1 MSLWAAEEVDRTVEG
16 FQGRSAVAGTVDDL
30 RNLAIEE
37 RFVGVERRVLGRM
50 RSLFDV
56 ENLAGM
62 RGAWGRLCVARPVGF
77 PDAPM
82 PYAVGVLV
90 TAHGQ
95 V

>member
-56 ENLAGM
+56 ETWLECGEPGGGYALPVP
-62 RGAWGRLCVARPVGF
+62 WGFRMHPCRTQWEFL
-77 PDAPM
+77 
-82 PYAVGVLV
+82 
-90 TAHGQ
+90 
-95 V
+95 